1 MSLSDPLT
9 LAEFSDRI
17 AANVADCTLAI
28 EWQQQMSGTGGGET
42 IYADRAPPI
51 WTGTV
56 TIAEQLIADAEGT
69 MALLNSRA
77 GGLKTLLLPNYR
89 GGLYPSS
96 DPTGSIFGTSTPTVN
111 GAPADQY
118 HVAFTGFPP
127 NYALPLGT
135 YFGIVFNATS
145 YYLGQLCEAVTA
157 DHTGNVANV
166 EVAPILPA
174 SVADGDAVTVIK
186 PVAKFRVV
194 PGTAAPTVS
203 NALYEKI
210 AFQVRQTYST

>member
-1 MSLSDPLT
+1 MSLADPLT
-9 LAEFSDRI
+9 LAQFSDLIQGR
-17 AANVADCTLAI
+17 VADCSLML

-42 IYADRAPPI
+42 IYADRAPPV

-56 TIAEQLIADAEGT
+56 TIGEQLIADAEGT

-96 DPTGSIFGTSTPTVN
+96 DPTGATFGSSTPQVN
-111 GAPADQY
+111 GTPADQY
-118 HVAFTGFPP
+118 HIAFKGFPA
-127 NYALPLGT
+127 NYVLPRGT
-135 YFGIVFNATS
+135 YFQILFNSTS
-145 YYLGQLCEAVTA
+145 YYLGQVCEAVTA
-157 DHTGNVANV
+157 DSSGNVASV
-166 EVAPILPA
+166 EVAPSFPA
-174 SVADGDAVTVIK
+174 SVADGDAVSVIK
-186 PVAKFRVV
+186 PAAKFKIV

-210 AFQVRQTYST
+210 AFQVRQTYQ